1 MCKNYQ
7 HLIWLRNIICEE
19 IAACRRKHEMTT
31 CINFPWT
38 ESAASSSSIVF
49 HATSSD
55 IAIKSIRRRRSDWQA
70 GRRWFT
76 APASV
81 RSSWRDS
88 ANERRDQ
95 QARYSAMY
103 STLCSFSRR
112 PDVARLTAAASDV
125 RRPTAIHCLLQLT
138 SFYDV
143 QRCAVCKTGDA
154 AG

>member
-1 MCKNYQ
+1 MCKNYE

-55 IAIKSIRRRRSDWQA
+55 IAIKSIRRRRRSDWQA

-81 RSSWRDS
+81 RSPWRDS

-95 QARYSAMY
+95 QARCSAMY
-103 STLCSFSRR
+103 STLCSLVTETR
-112 PDVARLTAAASDV
+112 
-125 RRPTAIHCLLQLT
+125 
-138 SFYDV
+138 
-143 QRCAVCKTGDA
+143 RCAARCSSQRRSTPDRHTLPSA
-154 AG
+154 ANFVLWRAEMRSV